1 MKKFLFYFACLF
13 LVSVYSCGED
23 DLDEEPEPM
32 EDECEG
38 TNFTY
43 TNSIKAIVDN
53 NCALSG
59 CHVAGGD
66 LPDYTTYAGI
76 FSRASGAA
84 SRTQAGSMPPASS
97 GKSLTADQI
106 MMIKCWVAAG
116 APE

>member
-1 MKKFLFYFACLF
+1 M
-13 LVSVYSCGED
+13 
-23 DLDEEPEPM
+23 DEEEEEEM
-32 EDECEG
+32 MDDCEG
-38 TNFTY
+38 TDFTY